1 MDPGRIILG
10 LVSMLT
16 IRERLAL
23 LVPETSLELE
33 RALRAFL
40 LPWNVAV

>member
-1 MDPGRIILG
+1 MEPGLIILG
-10 LVSMLT
+10 LVSILT

-23 LVPETSLELE
+23 LVPEMTLELE

-40 LPWNVAV
+40 LP